1 MAGGLA
7 EATAPPSAFAQI
19 GQGRS
24 EHRSPTFS
32 HSVEGG
38 HGTQVWE
45 SAEGLGTTP
54 PLRKVSCGVWRA
66 GLQQSLEARG
76 HKGCTN
82 RGASE
87 TPDLTEP
94 VP

>member
-54 PLRKVSCGVWRA
+54 PPSEGVVRGVACGAAAVS
-66 GLQQSLEARG
+66 RG
-76 HKGCTN
+76 T
-82 RGASE
+82 R
-87 TPDLTEP
+87 T
-94 VP
+94 